1 MDKKRLKELAGIPL
15 TEMMEEDDLQ
25 GLVLS
30 VFNMANEDVWQIA
43 SESGR
48 AINHDEIHARAMEI
62 LQALGK
68 GVEQKIADDF
78 GGKQ

>member
-15 TEMMEEDDLQ
+15 TEMMEDDNLQ

-43 SESGR
+43 SEEGR
-48 AINHDEIHARAMEI
+48 GINHDEIHARAMEI
-62 LQALGK
+62 LQELGK
-68 GVEQKIADDF
+68 GVSQKIADDF
-78 GGKQ
+78 GSK